1 MHLQGVIYTTAQESS
16 PITVNLRVFLKRRMK
31 FYIVMNR
38 KKQLDEANEIVRNIF
53 AQRILID
60 FAIKTGKNKHVKHKI
75 NGKY

>member
-1 MHLQGVIYTTAQESS
+1 MYLQGVVYTTAQESS
-16 PITVNLRVFLKRRMK
+16 PITVNLRVLKRRRK
-31 FYIVMNR
+31 FYIVVNR